1 MKALIISII
10 CLATAFVARAG
21 ENVGDSLVL
30 RPVTAS
36 YTLRAGS
43 SHLRDTYLTPLAYSG
58 WTMGLDYERFQA
70 MKHDPERWIMRLQAS
85 VSGGATENPSRT
97 STMWDIEFS
106 PSWAMM
112 CRWRP
117 QPGLTMAVGGI
128 ARANIGALYLSHNS
142 NNPVSAKA
150 ALTVGATAMA
160 TYSFTLGRLP
170 VTLRY
175 QPSLS
180 LIGAFFA
187 PEYDQL
193 YYEIY
198 LGNRGG
204 VCRVATP
211 VNYRDLE
218 NLLTADLRLGNTNLR
233 VGYRNRVFSTKA
245 CDIVS
250 RRVEHAFV
258 IGITTEWIS
267 LSAGSRRTPDARLIS
282 SFY

>member
-1 MKALIISII
+1 MKSLGIILI
-10 CLATAFVARAG
+10 CLATALAARADTIA
-21 ENVGDSLVL
+21 EDNPIL

-58 WTMGLDYERFQA
+58 WTVGIDYERFQA
-70 MKHDPERWIMRLQAS
+70 MKHDPEHWIMRLQAS
-85 VSGGATENPSRT
+85 VCGGATQNPSRT

-112 CRWRP
+112 YRWRP
-117 QPGLTMAVGGI
+117 LSGMTVAVGGI
-128 ARANIGALYLSHNS
+128 ARANLGALYLSHNS
-142 NNPVSAKA
+142 NNPASAKA
-150 ALTVGATAMA
+150 AITVGATAMA
-160 TYSFTLGRLP
+160 TYTFTLGRLP

-198 LGNRGG
+198 LGNHGG
-204 VCRVATP
+204 VCRMASP

-233 VGYRNRVFSTKA
+233 LGYRNRVFSTKA
-245 CDIVS
+245 SDIVS
-250 RRVEHAFV
+250 RRIEHAFV

-267 LSAGSRRTPDARLIS
+267 LSAGSRHTPDAQLIS